1 MRLSKL
7 IEVNWRTAR
16 LMLKKLRQAMA
27 HRDSLYQLSG
37 LIEVDDALVGGKRS
51 GKRGRGATGKAPVL
65 IACESKK
72 KQAGYVAMKAVDSV
86 SHNSV
91 KEFVSK
97 RIVEGQEIHTDELA
111 ALNIIS
117 EIHEHEARVTPSS
130 KVEQWLLWVHITIG
144 HLKTFLLG
152 IFHGV
157 SGKYLDGFCYRFNR
171 RFFEVEIPNR
181 LLNLAVIHAP
191 IKSY

>member
-51 GKRGRGATGKAPVL
+51 GKRGRGATGKTPVL

-72 KQAGYVAMKAVDSV
+72 KQAGYVAMKTVDSV

-97 RIVEGQEIHTDELA
+97 RVVEGQEVHTDGLEPHSISWVKCTSMKH
-111 ALNIIS
+111 ALHRQAKSTN
-117 EIHEHEARVTPSS
+117 
-130 KVEQWLLWVHITIG
+130 
-144 HLKTFLLG
+144 
-152 IFHGV
+152 
-157 SGKYLDGFCYRFNR
+157 GFPGCILRS
-171 RFFEVEIPNR
+171 
-181 LLNLAVIHAP
+181 A
-191 IKSY
+191 S